1 MLHPHLFTA
10 VQDDARYSVLL
21 EVLFNSPVEM
31 DRDTE
36 IVPRIVENHL
46 MQLASMPVIRR
57 LLFALPRVLLV
68 NNNLS
73 SVVLVDVEAV
83 ATEVDGQR
91 PQTLGDLAI
100 RPSVEDSA
108 GVRTERDNI
117 SKNLE
122 LREGFVYLDVVSMAM
137 TLDSSG
143 ETTEP

>member
-1 MLHPHLFTA
+1 
-10 VQDDARYSVLL
+10 
-21 EVLFNSPVEM
+21 M